1 MTGTRELLA
10 SLGVIAACLA
20 GAWWLMRR
28 APRRAGSAETDLT
41 LRLVKRI
48 QVGPRQGIGIVQAGE
63 RMLVV
68 ALAEGGMQLIAEL
81 DRPGT
86 PEPAADR
93 TPAPAGLARMASATF
108 AGAMRLAEATVPNR
122 PAPVPVE
129 ATIPMMR
136 TRRRNRR
143 RGFPWF

>member
-1 MTGTRELLA
+1 MTGPRELLA
-10 SLGVIAACLA
+10 SFGVIAACLA
-20 GAWWLMRR
+20 GAWWLLRW
-28 APRRAGSAETDLT
+28 APRKAGSIETDLT

-68 ALAEGGMQLIAEL
+68 ALAESGMQLIAEL
-81 DRPGT
+81 DRAGAPQ
-86 PEPAADR
+86 PVESRP
-93 TPAPAGLARMASATF
+93 PAPAGLARVVSATF
-108 AGAMRLAEATVPNR
+108 AGAMRLADAAVPNH
-122 PAPVPVE
+122 PSPVPVE
-129 ATIPMMR
+129 AAIPMMR